1 MAGDGE
7 WLYEKIDNNINGT
20 SRKIMVNAGILILG
34 LWGLLAV

>member
-7 WLYEKIDNNINGT
+7 WLFEKIDNNRNGT
-20 SRKIMVNAGILILG
+20 RRKVVINAGILILG